1 MANFFALLRY
11 LLGKMLLRKYLVFY
25 GVVVF
30 ALGFVT
36 AQTVAT
42 TRHLAREFPA
52 ERTTRTAETTAQKT
66 PQKNPFIVQA
76 VAPETTVPEKQS
88 VLAIKTPV
96 VEDGPQK
103 VQLVVERG
111 DTLIGV
117 LTKAGVDDKEAYQAA
132 NALKKIYDMRS
143 INVGQEIYASFAEKE
158 DTGDLDFVSLTI
170 EKPDHRVV
178 VKKGDKGEFAAK
190 KEEKKLEKQISRAGG
205 MISTSLFQLAG
216 ALEVPS
222 SVMQQAVK
230 AYSYDVDFQRDI
242 KNGNHFEVIYEIYTD
257 ENGQYVREGEMLF
270 ASLTV
275 NGEELKI
282 IRHTTPDGDTDYYT
296 EDGHSVRKALL
307 RTPISGARISSGFG
321 MRRHPVLGYSRMHK
335 GVDFAVPRGTP
346 VYAAGDGVVDQVGKK
361 GGYGNY
367 LRIRHTSE
375 YVTAYAHL
383 HKYSSG
389 IKKGRKV
396 KQGQVVAYSGNTGV
410 STGPHLHYEVIVA
423 GRQVNPSKVKM
434 TPGRK
439 LNKKELAGFNEAKK
453 KMIALRT
460 SLPMREQVASS
471 N

>member
-11 LLGKMLLRKYLVFY
+11 LLGKMLLRKYLVLY

-42 TRHLAREFPA
+42 TRHLARDIPA
-52 ERTTRTAETTAQKT
+52 ERVVKTAEAPT
-66 PQKNPFIVQA
+66 QKNPFIVQA
-76 VAPETTVPEKQS
+76 VEEEKPAPEKPS
-88 VLAIKTPV
+88 VLAIKTPI

-117 LTKAGVDDKEAYQAA
+117 LTKAGVEDKEAYKAA

-143 INVGQEIYASFAEKE
+143 INVGQEIYASFTEKE
-158 DTGDLDFVSLTI
+158 ETGDLDFVSLTI

-178 VKKGDKGEFAAK
+178 VKKNDKGEFAAK

-205 MISTSLFQLAG
+205 LITTSLFQLAG

-242 KNGNHFEVIYEIYTD
+242 RNGNHFEVIYEIYTD

-307 RTPISGARISSGFG
+307 KTPISGARISSGFG

-335 GVDFAVPRGTP
+335 GVDFSVPRGTP

-375 YVTAYAHL
+375 YSTAYAHL
-383 HKYSSG
+383 HKYASG
-389 IKKGRKV
+389 IKRGRRV

-423 GRQVNPSKVKM
+423 GRQMNPSKVKM

>member
-42 TRHLAREFPA
+42 TRHLAREILA

-383 HKYSSG
+383 HKYASG
-389 IKKGRKV
+389 LKKGRKV